1 MLQLRWIPVLLTV
14 CGLVPLFGAD
24 DLQGLAKDAA
34 DGKLDATARLI
45 SEYGVSRE
53 KALEARK
60 ALEALNSDGAKKLLA
75 HPALSA
81 DNPRVRIVIPK
92 GNIDIVLLEDA
103 APNTVANFI
112 ELAEKKFYD
121 GLTFHRIIENFMA
134 QGGDP
139 DGTGAGG
146 PGYNFADE
154 INADAL
160 GLDKISVKELA
171 EKMGQKPP
179 PPQIAAMSV
188 KEFYQKQRYKF
199 TDGLPSYSMKRG
211 VLAMANAGPNTNGS
225 QFFLTHIDCPWLD
238 GKHTVFGVI
247 TAGQQLVDEMKPNEK
262 IGKIE
267 VLYKRDHPYKVKK
280 LGGE

>member
-1 MLQLRWIPVLLTV
+1 MLVRWIPALLAV
-14 CGLVPLFGAD
+14 CTLIPLFGAD
-24 DLQGLAKDAA
+24 DLQGLVKDAA
-34 DGKLDATARLI
+34 DGKLDSTARLI

-81 DNPRVRIVIPK
+81 DNPRVRIVLGN

-112 ELAEKKFYD
+112 ELTEKKFYD
-121 GLTFHRIIENFMA
+121 GLKFHRVIENFMV

-139 DGTGAGG
+139 QGTGGGG
-146 PGYNFADE
+146 PGYSFADE
-154 INADAL
+154 INPDAL
-160 GLDKISVKELA
+160 GLDKMTVKDLTT
-171 EKMGQKPP
+171 KMGQEAPP
-179 PPQIAAMSV
+179 PPIDKMSL
-188 KEFYQKQRYKF
+188 KELYQQQGYQF
-199 TDGLPSYSMKRG
+199 TNGIPSYPMKRG

-225 QFFLTHIDCPWLD
+225 QFFLTHIDCQWLD
-238 GKHTVFGVI
+238 GKHTVFGII

-262 IGKIE
+262 MGRIE
-267 VLYKRDHPYKVKK
+267 VLYKRDHPYNVKK
-280 LGGE
+280 LGGK

>member
-1 MLQLRWIPVLLTV
+1 MLPLRSIAVLLFL
-14 CGLVPLFGAD
+14 CGLAPCFGAD
-24 DLQGLAKDAA
+24 DLPGLAKDAA

-81 DNPRVRIVIPK
+81 DNPRVRIVLQRGSIE
-92 GNIDIVLLEDA
+92 IVLLEDA

-112 ELAEKKFYD
+112 ELADRKFYD
-121 GLTFHRIIENFMA
+121 GLTFHRVIENFMA

-146 PGYNFADE
+146 PGYSFADE

-160 GLDKISVKELA
+160 GLNKITVKELA
-171 EKMGQKPP
+171 EKMGQRPP
-179 PPQIAAMSV
+179 PPQIAALTA
-188 KEFYQKQRYKF
+188 KEFYQKQGYKF
-199 TDGLPSYSMKRG
+199 TDGLPSYPMKRG

-238 GKHTVFGVI
+238 GKHTVFGLV

-262 IGKIE
+262 IGRIE
-267 VLYKRDHPYKVKK
+267 VLFKRDHPYTVKK
-280 LGGE
+280 LGGK

>member
-1 MLQLRWIPVLLTV
+1 MLQLRWMPFLLAV

-24 DLQGLAKDAA
+24 DLSTLAKDAA

-45 SEYGVSRE
+45 GDYGVSRE
-53 KALEARK
+53 KATEARK
-60 ALEALNSDGAKKLLA
+60 ALVALNSDGAKKLLA
-75 HPALSA
+75 HPALSV
-81 DNPRVRIVIPK
+81 DNPRVRIVLRG
-92 GNIDIVLLEDA
+92 GNIEIVLLEDA
-103 APNTVANFI
+103 APNTVANFVELI
-112 ELAEKKFYD
+112 ERKFYD
-121 GLTFHRIIENFMA
+121 GLTFHRVIENFMA

-139 DGTGAGG
+139 EGTGVGG

-160 GLDKISVKELA
+160 GLDKMTVKELA
-171 EKMGQKPP
+171 EKTNQRPP
-179 PPQIAAMSV
+179 PPQIAGMTV
-188 KEFYQKQRYKF
+188 KEFYQKQRIKF
-199 TDGLPSYSMKRG
+199 TDGLASYPMKRG

-262 IGKIE
+262 IGRIE

-280 LGGE
+280 LGGN